1 MSTTAYLSPD
11 ELLSLKEQYI
21 IPGVYH
27 FYKKP
32 PHFVRGEGA
41 YLYDS
46 EDKRYLDFYAGVS
59 VNVLGHGDPE
69 FSDAVAKQVKTLAHT
84 TTIYLTQPMLEL
96 AETLADI
103 TPGKLRK
110 TFFCADGS
118 GANETAILLAQN
130 AKQRRGIVALKNG
143 LHGNTKMTMSVTG
156 LDFWRTDPWPDQD
169 VAFAPTPH
177 CYRCPLNKT
186 FGTCDIACATELDA
200 CISACQEPP
209 AAMILEIVQGNG
221 GIVVPPPEYVER
233 LKEIIAK
240 HDLLLIVDEVQTG
253 FGRTGRMFAS
263 QHFGLEPDIMTVAK
277 ALGGGLPVA
286 AAIATDAVALKFK
299 GPRASTFGGNLV
311 TMKGALTV
319 VEAIQKRGLVER
331 AATLGDTLKQKLLA
345 LKAVH
350 PLIGDVRGLGLMV
363 GAELVHANKEPATE
377 IMDKVL
383 EALKDRGILAGKTG
397 TGRNVLTFQ
406 PPLIIWKDHID
417 ELVETLGDVLT
428 TLTGGKQV

>member
-1 MSTTAYLSPD
+1 MTAKHLLSPD
-11 ELLSLKEQYI
+11 ELLRLKEQYI

-32 PHFVRGEGA
+32 PHLVRGEGA

-46 EDKRYLDFYAGVS
+46 EDRRYLDFYAGVS
-59 VNVLGHGDPE
+59 VNVLGHADPE
-69 FSDAVAKQVKTLAHT
+69 FAAAISEQVKTLAHT

-96 AETLADI
+96 AETLAAI
-103 TPGKLRK
+103 TPGQLRK

-130 AKQRRGIVALKNG
+130 AKQRRGIVSLKNA

-156 LDFWRTDPWPDQD
+156 LDFWRTDPWPEQD
-169 VAFAPTPH
+169 VVFAPTPH

-186 FGTCDIACATELDA
+186 FGTCDIACATALDTCIRA
-200 CISACQEPP
+200 CEEPP
-209 AAMILEIVQGNG
+209 AAMILELVQGNG

-233 LKEIIAK
+233 LKEIVAK

-319 VEAIQKRGLVER
+319 VEAIQQRGLVER
-331 AATLGDTLKQKLLA
+331 AATLGGNLKQKLLT
-345 LKAVH
+345 LKAKH

-363 GAELVHANKEPATE
+363 GVELVLPDKSPAT
-377 IMDKVL
+377 IATDIIL
-383 EALKDRGILAGKTG
+383 ERMKDRGILLGKTG
-397 TGRNVLTFQ
+397 AGRNVVTFQ
-406 PPLIIWKDHID
+406 PPLIITEDHVDNACSVLD
-417 ELVETLGDVLT
+417 EALSNPIEI
-428 TLTGGKQV
+428 